1 MTEIDIEK
9 FAKGQQAAQYV
20 ADSVAVSLSEIIAT
34 EPEITS
40 RPKPE
45 ADTDSIKRMTIIIS
59 EGLHRRIKIDC
70 ATRGISMLDA
80 VRDALEHRWP
90 EAA

>member
-1 MTEIDIEK
+1 
-9 FAKGQQAAQYV
+9 
-20 ADSVAVSLSEIIAT
+20 
-34 EPEITS
+34 
-40 RPKPE
+40 
-45 ADTDSIKRMTIIIS
+45 MTIIIS
-59 EGLHRRIKIDC
+59 DSLHRRIKIDC